1 MNILQTLKLALMAL
15 AMSAGL
21 AFSFAMPVAAQ
32 GAAGAARDDVCE
44 GITAGGGACDDD
56 GAGLTNI
63 IKVAIQILS
72 VIAGVAAV
80 IMIVVGGLR
89 YITSGG
95 DASKVAGAKSAI
107 IYALVGLVIVALAQI
122 IVRFVLQTATEAPAA

>member
-1 MNILQTLKLALMAL
+1 MRILRTVKLTIAALLLSSSL
-15 AMSAGL
+15 AYG
-21 AFSFAMPVAAQ
+21 FSSPVAA
-32 GAAGAARDDVCE
+32 AAKDDVCA
-44 GITAGGGACDDD
+44 GITAGGGACTDN

-63 IKVAIQILS
+63 IKVVIQILS

-95 DASKVAGAKSAI
+95 DSSKVAGAKSAI
-107 IYALVGLVIVALAQI
+107 LYAIVGLVIVALAQL
-122 IVRFVLQTATEAPAA
+122 IVRFVLGTATKQ

>member
-1 MNILQTLKLALMAL
+1 MNILQTIKLSLIALVMA
-15 AMSAGL
+15 SGL

-44 GITAGGGACDDD
+44 GITAGGGACTD
-56 GAGLTNI
+56 GGDGLSNV

-72 VIAGVAAV
+72 VVAGVAAV
-80 IMIVVGGLR
+80 IMIIVGGLR

-95 DASKVAGAKSAI
+95 DASKVSSAKSAI
-107 IYALVGLVIVALAQI
+107 MYALIGLVVVALSQI
-122 IVRFVLQTATEAPAA
+122 IVRFVLQTATETQ